1 MLFAFAQLNC
11 SEIRLRRLCQ
21 RSGLLGFDKVVSYAL
36 NEWASDIKKKQI
48 PGNLVIITIASQLF
62 FTNISNTKTLFLNRN
77 PWRCWSN
84 SFICSVSSRSER
96 SVLVTS

>member
-48 PGNLVIITIASQLF
+48 PGNL
-62 FTNISNTKTLFLNRN
+62 
-77 PWRCWSN
+77 
-84 SFICSVSSRSER
+84 
-96 SVLVTS
+96 